1 MDSIDPIFAHVV
13 SIVAGALVTSIW
25 EGTLLAAVI
34 ALCMRFLPGITAA
47 ARSRIWGL
55 VFVVAV
61 LLPLGGLIHA
71 GAVSRPAAPFLVR
84 VSFAWTL
91 ALVGVWATLSIYRAA
106 QLLRSAFSLHKIATR
121 AYALPV
127 GEDFAQLLE
136 LRLRWGSPRK
146 AQLCLSD
153 DVSAPGV
160 AGFFSPRILLPAP
173 LLESMSREDI
183 RQIVLHEMEHLRRK
197 DDWTNLMQKAGLML
211 FPLNPVLFWVERRL
225 CREREMACDDGV
237 LRATGAGRAYA
248 TCLTN
253 LAEQALVHRSIS
265 LLVGAWQRQSELS
278 RRVHRILRVPERQ
291 VRPIVGALSLGLAF
305 VGTVG
310 LGAALTRAPQIIAFG
325 GDQQVRTTAASG
337 TSDTIPA
344 AATHVW
350 PGPQPT
356 LVKATTPERRPEKVL
371 AKSKHVVPTRTA
383 RAKMPPPSRGTDSWV
398 VLTDWHFTYAAV
410 PVQDGWLVVQL

>member
-1 MDSIDPIFAHVV
+1 MDSFDPMLAHAF
-13 SIVAGALVTSIW
+13 STVAGALVTSIW
-25 EGTLLAAVI
+25 EGTLLAAVV
-34 ALCMRFLPGITAA
+34 AMCMRFLPGMTAA
-47 ARSRIWGL
+47 ARSRIWGV
-55 VFVVAV
+55 VFVIAV

-71 GAVSRPAAPFLVR
+71 GPVRGPATPSGVR

-91 ALVGVWATLSIYRAA
+91 ALVGVWAVLSIYRAV
-106 QLLRSAFSLHKIATR
+106 QLVWSAFSLHKIATR
-121 AYALPV
+121 ACAFPI

-136 LRLRWGSPRK
+136 LPSRWVSPRK

-153 DVSAPGV
+153 EVSAPSV
-160 AGFFSPRILLPAP
+160 AGFFGPRILLPAP
-173 LLESMSREDI
+173 LLESMSDEDI

-197 DDWTNLMQKAGLML
+197 DDWTNLMQKAGLVL

-253 LAEQALVHRSIS
+253 LAEQSLFRRRVS
-265 LLVGAWQRQSELS
+265 LLLGAWQRQSELS
-278 RRVHRILRVPERQ
+278 RRVHRILHAPERQ
-291 VRPIVGALSLGLAF
+291 VRPIIGTLSVTLAV

-310 LGAALTRAPQIIAFG
+310 LGAALTRAPQVIAFE
-325 GDQQVRTTAASG
+325 GDQQMQATAASG

-344 AATHVW
+344 ATHTW
-350 PGPQPT
+350 AGPQPT
-356 LVKATTPERRPEKVL
+356 LVKATMAERRPEKVL
-371 AKSKHVVPTRTA
+371 TKSKHVVPTRTV
-383 RAKMPPPSRGTDSWV
+383 RAKLPPPSRGTDSWV

-410 PVQDGWLVVQL
+410 PVQDGWLLVQL